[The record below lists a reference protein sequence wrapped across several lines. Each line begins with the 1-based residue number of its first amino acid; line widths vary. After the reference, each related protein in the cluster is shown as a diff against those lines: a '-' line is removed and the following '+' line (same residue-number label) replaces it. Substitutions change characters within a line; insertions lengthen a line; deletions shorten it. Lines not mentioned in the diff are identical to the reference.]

1 MESELGQKVLK
12 CTAAGQD
19 CGNHQQR
26 AEQATQD
33 NLSKRARWRQV
44 WCYLIPIFAGFWLLF
59 AGILIASGFFFLAA
73 ALVTLALFSGLI
85 IGLAW
90 AFQNNL

>member
-1 MESELGQKVLK
+1 M
-12 CTAAGQD
+12 CAAAGQEQGD
-19 CGNHQQR
+19 GQQR
-26 AEQATQD
+26 MGQAAQTSMGKRATQ
-33 NLSKRARWRQV
+33 RQV
-44 WCYLIPIFAGFWLLF
+44 WRYLIPVFAGFWLLF

-73 ALVTLALFSGLI
+73 ALVTLALFSSLI

>member
-1 MESELGQKVLK
+1 MESELGQELVT
-12 CTAAGQD
+12 CVAARQEARNG
-19 CGNHQQR
+19 QQR
-26 AEQATQD
+26 VEDAAPASVSKKARRRQA
-33 NLSKRARWRQV
+33 WR
-44 WCYLIPIFAGFWLLF
+44 YLIPVFAGFWLLF

-73 ALVTLALFSGLI
+73 ALVTLALFSSLI